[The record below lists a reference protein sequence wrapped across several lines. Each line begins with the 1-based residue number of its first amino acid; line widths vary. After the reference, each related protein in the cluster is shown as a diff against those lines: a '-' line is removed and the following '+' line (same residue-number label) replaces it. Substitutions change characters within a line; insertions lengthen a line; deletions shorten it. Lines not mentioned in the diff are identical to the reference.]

1 MTAPETVLSLRI
13 AGWSLAD
20 ISDQLGHPDTATT
33 QRQLTAELEGT
44 RYALLGEDALLGEEA
59 TLHLLRLN
67 AITAVTDRALT
78 DPHRTPRDRLH
89 ARSQRSRATSLHA
102 AALETMTRRLGRRL
116 AAELTEPE
124 ETDR

>member
-44 RYALLGEDALLGEEA
+44 RYALLGEEA